1 MARQFFD
8 AQQAPGPGLSFS
20 LAQIP
25 HMQDLV
31 SRQPPLTAAS
41 HGAVPNL
48 NDAWADIQRTQA
60 ARSLPH
66 NTFPSPAWAGEFSPT
81 TFSPG
86 PTIQQSVPQVNCA
99 SANQFSSTTHPN
111 FMVQRLKTLI

>member
-8 AQQAPGPGLSFS
+8 AQQASGPGLSFS

-31 SRQPPLTAAS
+31 SRQLPLTAAN

-66 NTFPSPAWAGEFSPT
+66 NAFPSLAWASEFSPT
-81 TFSPG
+81 TFTPG
-86 PTIQQSVPQVNCA
+86 PTIQLSVPQVNCA
-99 SANQFSSTTHPN
+99 SANQFSSTTRPN
-111 FMVQRLKTLI
+111 SMIQRLETPI